1 MQARRLL
8 VTLSNLGT
16 ATIVSLCLSLSAA
29 CSGTNDGSGGAT
41 GSGGKTGSGGSA
53 NGGTGTGGSA
63 NGGTGTGGS
72 ASGGASSGGS
82 PSGGASSGGKTGSG
96 GSASGGTGMGGSS
109 NGGSS
114 NGGGSNGGSSNG
126 GSSNGGAT
134 NKGGASAM
142 GGGGGAAMGGSGN
155 GGAPAGGSGGAGS
168 FDPCPASGA
177 CKVLPLGDS
186 ITFGIQYEGAWR
198 VELFSKAVAAGKK
211 ITFVGSQMNGPSM
224 AGGQSFPKNHEGH
237 SGYTIDQMK
246 PYAMTTDV
254 PYMPNMILLHIGT
267 NDTYGSSPSG
277 APGRL
282 SALVDLITSTYPN
295 ALLVVAKIVPYPA
308 QAANVKLINDSIP
321 ALVTKNQMAGK
332 HVIMVDCFTGFTT
345 SSMLSSDSIHPNKTG
360 YDFMGD
366 QFYAAVASYLH

>member
-1 MQARRLL
+1 M
-8 VTLSNLGT
+8 
-16 ATIVSLCLSLSAA
+16 
-29 CSGTNDGSGGAT
+29 
-41 GSGGKTGSGGSA
+41 
-53 NGGTGTGGSA
+53 
-63 NGGTGTGGS
+63 GGS
-72 ASGGASSGGS
+72 ASGGTG
-82 PSGGASSGGKTGSG
+82 SGGKTGSG
-96 GSASGGTGMGGSS
+96 GSASGGTGTGTGGGSA
-109 NGGSS
+109 NGGSTNGGS
-114 NGGGSNGGSSNG
+114 ANGGAANRGGASSMGGGGS
-126 GSSNGGAT
+126 
-134 NKGGASAM
+134 SAM
-142 GGGGGAAMGGSGN
+142 GGGTN
-155 GGAPAGGSGGAGS
+155 GGTSAGGSGGGDS

-177 CKVLPLGDS
+177 CKILPLGDS

-224 AGGQSFPKNHEGH
+224 AGGQTFPKNHEGH

-246 PYAMTTDV
+246 PFAMTTDV

-282 SALVDLITSTYPN
+282 SSLVDLITSTYPN
-295 ALLVVAKIVPYPA
+295 ALLAVAKIVPYPA
-308 QAANVKLINDSIP
+308 QAANVKIINDSIP
-321 ALVTKNQMAGK
+321 ALVMKNQMAGK
-332 HVIMVDCFTGFTT
+332 HVIMVDCFTGFMT

>member
-1 MQARRLL
+1 MQARRLF

-16 ATIVSLCLSLSAA
+16 ATIVSLCLSLTGA
-29 CSGTNDGSGGAT
+29 CSSTNDGGGDGGAPSSGGKTGSGGSASGGTGTGGTASGGTGTGGSANGGSGTGGSASGGT

-63 NGGTGTGGS
+63 NGGS
-72 ASGGASSGGS
+72 A
-82 PSGGASSGGKTGSG
+82 
-96 GSASGGTGMGGSS
+96 
-109 NGGSS
+109 
-114 NGGGSNGGSSNG
+114 
-126 GSSNGGAT
+126 NGGAPG

-142 GGGGGAAMGGSGN
+142 GGGGGATMGGQSSNGGGANGGTTAGGN
-155 GGAPAGGSGGAGS
+155 GGGGS
-168 FDPCPASGA
+168 FDPCPATGA
-177 CKVLPLGDS
+177 CKILPLGDS

-224 AGGQSFPKNHEGH
+224 AGGQTFPKNHEGH

-246 PYAMTTDV
+246 PFAMTTDV

-277 APGRL
+277 APARL
-282 SALVDLITSTYPN
+282 SSLVDLITSTYPN
-295 ALLVVAKIVPYPA
+295 ALLAVAKIVPYPA
-308 QAANVKLINDSIP
+308 QAANVKIINDSIP
-321 ALVTKNQMAGK
+321 ALVMKNQMAGK